1 MKSNTTGPRVPQVGD
16 DATALKILADKTH
29 AAMETMFAAMTQASI
44 AAATY
49 HAAALAQPCT
59 DPKICAVPA
68 CVMGTAHEYAASAV
82 RAMLAD
88 HGSPLQLN
96 YKELLLGAAGVT
108 YTAARIK
115 AGKLA
120 VK

>member
-1 MKSNTTGPRVPQVGD
+1 MKSNTHDPRYPQVGD
-16 DATALKILADKTH
+16 DATALEILADKTH
-29 AAMETMFAAMTQASI
+29 AAMEAMFAAMTQANI

-49 HAAALAQPCT
+49 HAAALGQPCC
-59 DPKICAVPA
+59 DPKTCAVPA

-88 HGSPLQLN
+88 HGSPLQLE
-96 YKELLLGAAGVT
+96 YKELLLGPTGVP